1 MVKEDRELDEFES
14 EIMSLK
20 NFQIKEFKRG
30 GIYKVKIVKVDDDF
44 LLVDVG
50 RKSEA
55 FIPKEEIICDPAS
68 SLKNQFK
75 AGNDIVVK
83 AMRGGGPTEGVVL
96 SNKRAANQILFD
108 KLEEGFKTLQTID
121 VTVKEKIK
129 GGLSVEIDNG
139 VKAFLPATLVS
150 AKKES
155 NLDKFVGQTLPVK
168 IIEFDRRKKRIVVS
182 RRIIEEEEILE
193 KREDLISSI
202 QIGSVLEG
210 TVTRIVDYGA
220 FIDIGYGVE
229 GLIHISELSW
239 REGINPSEIL
249 KVGQK
254 LNVRVIGMSDE
265 KDRISLSYK
274 RTLPDPW
281 ENIDGKYKVGD
292 IISGKVV
299 KDIGFGAIVEL
310 DEGINGFI
318 HISQLSNKKLNS
330 ISESVSVGDVID
342 FEIIE
347 VDIQQK
353 KIKLSR
359 KNLLPKEKEETINE
373 ETNNKFKENDYSAYV
388 DVFVPKNTQ

>member
-1 MVKEDRELDEFES
+1 
-14 EIMSLK
+14 
-20 NFQIKEFKRG
+20 
-30 GIYKVKIVKVDDDF
+30 
-44 LLVDVG
+44 
-50 RKSEA
+50 
-55 FIPKEEIICDPAS
+55 
-68 SLKNQFK
+68 
-75 AGNDIVVK
+75 
-83 AMRGGGPTEGVVL
+83 
-96 SNKRAANQILFD
+96 
-108 KLEEGFKTLQTID
+108 
-121 VTVKEKIK
+121 
-129 GGLSVEIDNG
+129 
-139 VKAFLPATLVS
+139 
-150 AKKES
+150 
-155 NLDKFVGQTLPVK
+155 
-168 IIEFDRRKKRIVVS
+168 VS

>member
-1 MVKEDRELDEFES
+1 MVKEEKDLDEFES

-20 NFQIKEFKRG
+20 NFQVKEFKRG

-75 AGNDIVVK
+75 AGDEIVVK
-83 AMRGGGPTEGVVL
+83 AMRGGGPTEGVIL
-96 SNKRAANQILFD
+96 SNKRAANQLLFD
-108 KLEEGFKTLQTID
+108 KLEENYKALQTID

-129 GGLSVEIDNG
+129 GGLSVEIDDG
-139 VKAFLPATLVS
+139 VRAFLPATLVS
-150 AKKES
+150 AKRES

-168 IIEFDRRKKRIVVS
+168 IIEFDRRGKRIVVS

-193 KREDLISSI
+193 KREDLISTI

-220 FIDIGYGVE
+220 FADIGYGVE
-229 GLIHISELSW
+229 GLIHVSELSW
-239 REGINPSEIL
+239 REGINPSEIV

-254 LNVRVIGMSDE
+254 INVRVIGMSDE

-281 ENIDGKYKVGD
+281 ESINGKYKVGD
-292 IISGKVV
+292 IVLGNVV

-330 ISESVSVGDVID
+330 ITEAVSLGDMVD
-342 FEIIE
+342 FEVIE
-347 VDIQQK
+347 VDIPQK

-359 KNLLPKEKEETINE
+359 RNLLPKEQEDIHEKA
-373 ETNNKFKENDYSAYV
+373 NNKPQREDDYSAYV
-388 DVFVPKNTQ
+388 DVFVPKNTH